1 MKNIFLKRYNRKV
14 LSCITAAVMI
24 CSAVQIGISAQDDI
38 RNTMEF
44 YVSPDGSDSGRG
56 TIDDPFA
63 TIAAARDAVR
73 EAKDGFSG
81 DITVYLREGRYYQES
96 TLEFTSEDSGSD
108 DCTITY
114 KSYEGETAI
123 IDGAV
128 ALDSGSFT
136 KPSEDDALVA
146 RIKDSAARE
155 NVLVYDLGGLNIN
168 YDEQQAVYYGGS
180 RALEARYPNE

>member
-81 DITVYLREGRYYQES
+81 DITVYLREGRYYQAS

-114 KSYEGETAI
+114 KSYKGETAI

-136 KPSEDDALVA
+136 KPAADDAY
-146 RIKDSAARE
+146 SSE
-155 NVLVYDLGGLNIN
+155 NKRF
-168 YDEQQAVYYGGS
+168 YGKGKRS
-180 RALEARYPNE
+180 CL